1 MRIKTTT
8 SWQNIGKRV
17 SAQPFSNDNIFGLLV
32 RGVRDKCGVLVIGAF
47 RIICLNQAKQ
57 VQQKG
62 CKGR

>member
-1 MRIKTTT
+1 MSENEYLLSR
-8 SWQNIGKRV
+8 
-17 SAQPFSNDNIFGLLV
+17 FHSNDNIFGLLV